1 MVFRLKD
8 RMVIRYGVV
17 KPLPVSFKRWKL
29 LLVESMLDVGDA
41 LSSVAGRSW
50 LLRSC
55 KSLYDRCFE
64 HLSPHVGSFHSF
76 EKGTKEWSV
85 RTLSIGVF
93 LWFKTKHMGSKIQI
107 SGTRVRRKH
116 ITRSSSW
123 FPQLSTDES
132 AEFRCTDTPCVGF
145 PKNRSF
151 PTHVLN
157 DPRFSL
163 INTWIEL
170 EWIHA
175 YCNGLDILPLGH
187 LEFDRSILPNIS
199 FLNWQALEM
208 ILLWKTHLSRN
219 HRINVRKADVDNV
232 GIEIH
237 LRWSRI

>member
-1 MVFRLKD
+1 MEVTFGREYAWCWRCSQFCRRTILIAFVPANLCMTD
-8 RMVIRYGVV
+8 AST
-17 KPLPVSFKRWKL
+17 SF
-29 LLVESMLDVGDA
+29 
-41 LSSVAGRSW
+41 
-50 LLRSC
+50 
-55 KSLYDRCFE
+55 
-64 HLSPHVGSFHSF
+64 SPRRSFHSF

-93 LWFKTKHMGSKIQI
+93 LWFKSKHMGSKIQI

-175 YCNGLDILPLGH
+175 YCDGLDILPLGH

-208 ILLWKTHLSRN
+208 IPLWKTHLSRN